1 MAFCFLLNGLLDR
14 ERWVHERLAAFAG
27 EAAELR
33 LAFLPPVRVHVAAGG
48 RIEPGGPEPSAVISL
63 SGISGSGPFA
73 EELRYLA
80 RHMRPDMEEEL
91 SRVVG
96 DVAAQRI
103 ADSVRALARWQRDAA
118 QRAGEALADYAV
130 DEQRLLVRRAELA
143 QLTADIALLGD
154 ALTQLEQRIARLD

>member
-1 MAFCFLLNGLLDR
+1 
-14 ERWVHERLAAFAG
+14 
-27 EAAELR
+27 
-33 LAFLPPVRVHVAAGG
+33 VRVYVAAGG

-63 SGISGSGPFA
+63 SGISGSGPLA

-80 RHMRPDMEEEL
+80 RHLRPDMEEEL

-103 ADSVRALARWQRDAA
+103 GDSVRALARWQRDAA

-143 QLTADIALLGD
+143 QLTADIARLGD
-154 ALTQLEQRIARLD
+154 ALMQLEQRIARLD